1 MTNKKQKADI
11 ILKKLQELY
20 PELPVFLNS
29 SNDWEFLVAVMLSA
43 QTTDKK
49 VNEVTPTLFE
59 KYKILRD
66 YVEAD
71 EEEFRE
77 QIRTIGLNRGKAKR
91 ILQTAKIIYTE
102 FESKIPNTMEDLI
115 SLPGV
120 GRKTANVI
128 LGKIY
133 NVQEGVT
140 VDTHVLRLANKFGL
154 SNGKTADKVEKDLIP
169 LIEEKNRFFFSSAL
183 VLYGREYSPAH
194 KKLDETDPISCLLNV
209 K

>member
-1 MTNKKQKADI
+1 MTKKKQKADS

-20 PELPVFLNS
+20 PVLPVFLKA

-49 VNEVTPTLFE
+49 VNEVTPKLFAT
-59 KYKILRD
+59 YKILKE
-66 YVEAD
+66 YVDAD

-77 QIRTIGLNRGKAKR
+77 QIRTIGLNKGKAKR

-102 FESKIPNTMEDLI
+102 FNSKIPNTMEDLI

-133 NVQEGVT
+133 NIQEGVT

-154 SNGKTADKVEKDLIP
+154 SKGKTADKVEKDLIP
-169 LIEEKNRFFFSSAL
+169 LVDEKFRFFFSSAL

-194 KKLDETDPISCLLNV
+194 KKNDDSDPISCVLN
-209 K
+209 KS